1 MVFPQPLIRNA
12 IAQRKARTANSLYYP
27 PGFATLLQA
36 SLLPTH
42 TILIRMLKK
51 GGPLHLW
58 FVWLNQTNATHR
70 INERIQRLFRSLIG
84 SLMIPRHLAATC
96 ALIVSLLWGVPVS
109 VSADSVIEL
118 PVLAAIRQN
127 NLGVFE
133 ILMMWW
139 DRKPEPNP
147 VQLQWLLAGV
157 RLGNDHLG
165 AMAQAF
171 AYAVERTPSVQHS
184 GTVSVQGVAYRPTG
198 SDGPSAGAAMAV
210 GFIAMFKGEHIQRG
224 VALTGTIEPDGQ
236 IGPVGSIPDKI
247 RAAAREGYRTV
258 LVPRE
263 QIHDERW
270 NLNELG
276 FQLNVTVKEVDT
288 IDEAYQLMTGQRI

>member
-1 MVFPQPLIRNA
+1 MP
-12 IAQRKARTANSLYYP
+12 Y
-27 PGFATLLQA
+27 
-36 SLLPTH
+36 
-42 TILIRMLKK
+42 
-51 GGPLHLW
+51 
-58 FVWLNQTNATHR
+58 
-70 INERIQRLFRSLIG
+70 
-84 SLMIPRHLAATC
+84 HLAVTC
-96 ALIVSLLWGVPVS
+96 TLIVSLHCGIPVS
-109 VSADSVIEL
+109 VSADNIIEL

-147 VQLQWLLAGV
+147 VQLQWLLGGV

-165 AMAQAF
+165 SMGQAF

-210 GFIAMFKGEHIQRG
+210 GFIALFKGEHVQRG
-224 VALTGTIEPDGQ
+224 IALTGTIEPDGQ

-258 LVPRE
+258 LVPQGQMYDARC
-263 QIHDERW
+263 

-276 FQLNVTVKEVDT
+276 LQLNVTVKEVNT
-288 IDEAYQLMTGQRI
+288 IDEAYLLMTGQRI